1 VKDTDFDIEFVDST
15 EVPIGLGESGTPS
28 PHPHSPPRKAVAMSH
43 DESSADHQA
52 SVIDAATIGQTREW
66 VECRDCGMFQPLPAR
81 IDGHERVCW
90 RCHASFGH
98 GRKAFHPALPLA
110 VTAVILFTVAQSSP
124 LIGIELDGLSQTAR
138 IGSGVIGLLDQG
150 LSPLAAL
157 VLLVSIAAPLFRVL
171 ANSYVLASL
180 YIGRS
185 PAYLSTIFRLSER
198 LRPWAMLDVLLLGVL
213 IALSKLHDLTTVDI
227 GAGFWSLGLLV
238 LTLAVL
244 DSLLDREAVWR
255 ALRHAPPALSRP
267 DQSTSISCLACG
279 LINSINQPRQKC
291 IRCHARLFRRKPDS
305 VIRTWALVAT
315 GFLLYLPANAYPA
328 LTVISFGQSTSA
340 TILGGVMEL
349 MNGKDWPLAL
359 LIFTASVAVPV
370 LKLLGLIC
378 LLLSAR
384 LGARSHLL
392 DRTRLYRVIEFI
404 GRWSTIDI
412 FVAALLTALVTL
424 GRVAT
429 IEPGLGILAFGGV
442 VVTTMFAAESF
453 DPRLMWDAVEVEDG

>member
-1 VKDTDFDIEFVDST
+1 VSDQSLSRAPDPD
-15 EVPIGLGESGTPS
+15 
-28 PHPHSPPRKAVAMSH
+28 
-43 DESSADHQA
+43 A
-52 SVIDAATIGQTREW
+52 SDAYAAAAREAREW
-66 VECRDCGMFQPLPAR
+66 VECRDCGMFQPLPAAL
-81 IDGHERVCW
+81 DGHGRVCW
-90 RCHASFGH
+90 RCRASFGH

-110 VTAVILFTVAQSSP
+110 VTAVVLFTVAQSSP
-124 LIGIELDGLSQTAR
+124 LIGIELDGLSQTAG

-157 VLLVSIAAPLFRVL
+157 VLLVSVVAPLFRVW
-171 ANSYVLASL
+171 ANSYVLANL

-198 LRPWAMLDVLLLGVL
+198 LRPWAMLDVLLLGTL
-213 IALSKLHDLTTVDI
+213 IALTKLHDLASIDV
-227 GAGFWSLGLLV
+227 GVGFWSLGLLV

-244 DSLLDREAVWR
+244 DSLLDRESVWH
-255 ALRHAPPALSRP
+255 ALRRTPPPASP
-267 DQSTSISCLACG
+267 PEPSTSISCLACG
-279 LINSINQPRQKC
+279 LINSTNEPRRKC

-315 GFLLYLPANAYPA
+315 GLLLYIPANAYPA
-328 LTVISFGQSTSA
+328 LTVISFGQGTSA
-340 TILGGVMEL
+340 TILGGVLEL

-370 LKLLGLIC
+370 LKLLGLIG
-378 LLLSAR
+378 LLLSAQF
-384 LGARSHLL
+384 GAGSHLL

-453 DPRLMWDAVEVEDG
+453 DPRLMWDAVEVEDD